1 MSSTVELPP
10 DLIGQSGLYNLA
22 DPLLRR
28 LRLEDT
34 TGVSISDLE
43 KYFRYKDL
51 LIFYAGSEQ
60 GSNNLRDLHRDLTAF
75 AIKNFKTSGII
86 YISTDTDPT
95 SAQRILT
102 NQPWLRSTFHDNSD
116 FAPLVPYRE
125 GARITELEEVSR
137 GEDFIQAG
145 EIEAG
150 FEKIDFGKEENK
162 WRLSFGVQDYV
173 RPLSRAAI
181 TVLMNVYSTPS
192 ISVYHIP
199 SHRFIAK
206 NVRPSAFNS
215 KNVDNNFRKWKE
227 GGVSS
232 IRITDILWGL
242 KWPLF
247 GLLLAFIYHLF
258 IRFGGDE
265 YNVLPQYLDDLT
277 WRLRGEKVQT

>member
-1 MSSTVELPP
+1 MSSPVELPS
-10 DLIGQSGLYNLA
+10 DLIGQSGLYNLP

-60 GSNNLRDLHRDLTAF
+60 GSN
-75 AIKNFKTSGII
+75 
-86 YISTDTDPT
+86 TDPT

-150 FEKIDFGKEENK
+150 VEKIDFGTEEN
-162 WRLSFGVQDYV
+162 VQDYV
-173 RPLSRAAI
+173 RPLSRAAT

-192 ISVYHIP
+192 IAVYHIP

-277 WRLRGEKVQT
+277 WRLRGGKVQT